1 MMDPTTQ
8 QKTGMTSRE
17 PADEGI
23 ADLRVGDLIQRIAAD
38 SVAPGAGAAGA
49 VALALAAAC
58 AGKAV
63 SMSFKHTAD
72 AHLGTAAARLE
83 TLASEALAGADADAR
98 TFLEWMRDKSA
109 AARDQLIESE
119 ERLARL
125 IEALSA
131 TVRDVERY
139 VQPNMLGDL
148 AAARALAQAAKTIQV
163 TNEQEAKKAQRDR

>member
-1 MMDPTTQ
+1 MS
-8 QKTGMTSRE
+8 SRE
-17 PADEGI
+17 LADEGI
-23 ADLRVGDLIQRIAAD
+23 ADLRVGDLVQLIAGD

-63 SMSFKHTAD
+63 SMSLKHTAD
-72 AHLGTAAARLE
+72 PHLGTAAACLE
-83 TLASEALAGADADAR
+83 ELVSEALAAADADVGA
-98 TFLEWMRDKSA
+98 FLEWMRDKSA
-109 AARDQLIESE
+109 DAREQLIESE

-125 IEALSA
+125 IEGLSA

-148 AAARALAQAAKTIQV
+148 AAARALAQAAKTIQR
-163 TNEQEAKKAQRDR
+163 TNEQEAQKAQTDR